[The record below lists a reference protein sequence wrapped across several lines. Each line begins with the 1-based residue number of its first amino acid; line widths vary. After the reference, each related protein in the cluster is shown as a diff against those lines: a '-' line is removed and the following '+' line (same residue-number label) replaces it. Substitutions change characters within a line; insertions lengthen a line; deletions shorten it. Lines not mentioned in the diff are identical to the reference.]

1 MSLTLNQFLFLV
13 ITICIVVFV
22 TFLVTLIVQL
32 RKTAREGEET
42 LVEIKDLVGNLKET
56 GQKVNTK
63 IDDLTPVLEATKKTV
78 SRISEVSWFLTM
90 KVIKPSSKYWPI
102 LFPLLRLGWRQ
113 MKKKRKKEDKNGK

>member
-1 MSLTLNQFLFLV
+1 V

-42 LVEIKDLVGNLKET
+42 LIEIRDLVGNLKET

-63 IDDLTPVLEATKKTV
+63 IDDLTPVLEATKKTAA
-78 SRISEVSWFLTM
+78 RISDVSWFLTM

>member
-42 LVEIKDLVGNLKET
+42 LVEIRDLVGNLKEI

-63 IDDLTPVLEATKKTV
+63 IDDLIPVLEATKKTV
-78 SRISEVSWFLTM
+78 SSISDVSWFLTM

-113 MKKKRKKEDKNGK
+113 MKKKRKKEDKNDK

>member
-42 LVEIKDLVGNLKET
+42 LVEIRDLVGNLKEI

>member
-42 LVEIKDLVGNLKET
+42 LVEIRDLVGNLKET

-78 SRISEVSWFLTM
+78 SSISDVSWFLTM

>member
-1 MSLTLNQFLFLV
+1 MSLTLSQFLFLV

-42 LVEIKDLVGNLKET
+42 LVEIRNLVGNLKET

-63 IDDLTPVLEATKKTV
+63 IDDFTPVLETTKKTV
-78 SRISEVSWFLTM
+78 SRISDVSWFLAM

-113 MKKKRKKEDKNGK
+113 MKKKIKKEDKNGK

>member
-42 LVEIKDLVGNLKET
+42 LVEIRNLVGNLKEI

>member
-1 MSLTLNQFLFLV
+1 MPLTLNQFLFLV

-42 LVEIKDLVGNLKET
+42 LVEIRDLVGNLKEI

-63 IDDLTPVLEATKKTV
+63 IDDLIPVLEATKKTV
-78 SRISEVSWFLTM
+78 SRISDVSWFLSM

>member
-32 RKTAREGEET
+32 RKTTKEGEET
-42 LVEIKDLVGNLKET
+42 LIEIRDLVGKLMET

-63 IDDLTPVLEATKKTV
+63 IDDLTPVLEATKKTA
-78 SRISEVSWFLTM
+78 SRISDISWFLTM

-102 LFPLLRLGWRQ
+102 LFPILRLGWRQ
-113 MKKKRKKEDKNGK
+113 MKKKKEDKNGK

>member
-42 LVEIKDLVGNLKET
+42 LVEIRDLVGNLKEI

-63 IDDLTPVLEATKKTV
+63 IDDLIPVLEATKKTV
-78 SRISEVSWFLTM
+78 SRITDVSWFLTM
-90 KVIKPSSKYWPI
+90 KFIKPSSKYCPI
-102 LFPLLRLGWRQ
+102 LFPVLRLGWRQ